1 MHNRVRQQREYQR
14 TYLGTVNGVDE
25 RLHTGSVTG
34 GSALD
39 QTLSATES
47 GRGPKWTRRQSEL
60 FDRLVDLFLIEGF
73 ADLTLED
80 IAGRLRCSK
89 STLYALAH
97 SKEQLAV
104 AVVTHFF
111 RRAASRVEKRVLAA
125 GPDPRA
131 RVVAYLTAVADEL
144 RPASPDFQAAIADFP
159 PGRAVYERNT
169 RIAAD
174 RVRALIAE
182 GVASGAFRDAHAE
195 FVGEVAAV
203 AMAGIQ
209 RGDVTARTG
218 LTDAEAY
225 AELAT
230 LVLHGVSA

>member
-1 MHNRVRQQREYQR
+1 MSRASASRSWDSAVGSMRSAGMGVSSAVAALPGRAVGAQPASGSRGYQR
-14 TYLGTVNGVDE
+14 AYLGTVNGVDE
-25 RLHTGSVTG
+25 RLHTGSVTD

-39 QTLSATES
+39 PTLSATES
-47 GRGPKWTRRQSEL
+47 GRGQRKWTRRQSEL

-104 AVVTHFF
+104 AV
-111 RRAASRVEKRVLAA
+111 
-125 GPDPRA
+125 
-131 RVVAYLTAVADEL
+131 
-144 RPASPDFQAAIADFP
+144 
-159 PGRAVYERNT
+159 
-169 RIAAD
+169 
-174 RVRALIAE
+174 
-182 GVASGAFRDAHAE
+182 
-195 FVGEVAAV
+195 AAV

>member
-1 MHNRVRQQREYQR
+1 M
-14 TYLGTVNGVDE
+14 DE
-25 RLHTGSVTG
+25 RLHTGSVTD

-39 QTLSATES
+39 PTLSATES
-47 GRGPKWTRRQSEL
+47 GRGQRKWTRRQSEL

-111 RRAASRVEKRVLAA
+111 RRAASRVEERVLAA

-144 RPASPDFQAAIADFP
+144 RPASPDFRAAIADFP